1 MRFLFYDKILE
12 LEPGKRALGRVLV
25 SIQGEYFTEHYRR
38 APLLP
43 ATLVIE
49 SLAQV
54 SGWLNFTLH
63 NHSIRMVV
71 ALVEE
76 VTIHRQVSSGEVL
89 DLEAWLIHRHING
102 VTMRCQARVG
112 CEPVATVERMVFANQ
127 TIDPSELS
135 EREMEHFRYVSGYSG
150 AREVDPA

>member
-1 MRFLFYDKILE
+1 MRFLFYDRILE
-12 LEPGKRALGRVLV
+12 MEPGKRALGRVLI
-25 SIQGEYFTEHYRR
+25 SIQGEYFTDHFRR

-54 SGWLNFTLH
+54 SGWLNFALH
-63 NHSIRMVV
+63 DRSIRMVV

-76 VTIHRQVSSGEVL
+76 VEIHRQVRSGEVL
-89 DLEAWLIHRHING
+89 DLEVWLVHRHVNG

-112 CEPVATVERMVFANQ
+112 DEPVATVERMVFANQ
-127 TIDPSELS
+127 AVDPSELS
-135 EREMEHFRYVSGYSG
+135 ERELEHYHYVSGFSG
-150 AREVDPA
+150 ALERDGQ